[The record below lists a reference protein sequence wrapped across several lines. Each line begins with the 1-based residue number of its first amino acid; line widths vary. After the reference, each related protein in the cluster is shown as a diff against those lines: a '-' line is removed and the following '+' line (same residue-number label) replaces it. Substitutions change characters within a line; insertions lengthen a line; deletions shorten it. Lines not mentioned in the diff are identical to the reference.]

1 MKTRIRC
8 LLAALLATDVAPM
21 RGPALSPSVALAPR
35 RRKRNGVKPYVLGC
49 AAAGAL
55 STCVSHTLTLP
66 LDVLKTRI
74 QSDAALAGLSLAAV
88 CRRIVT
94 KEGPRALLAGF
105 TANGCGYFMQ
115 GAIKFGLYEACKRRI
130 FRELD
135 NRGIDGRR
143 RHRVPVWVASSAC
156 AEVVACLALCPM
168 EATKIRLVTDPL
180 YASSTLGA
188 LRRVISENGIHSLW
202 QGVAP
207 ILVRQVP
214 YTVAKLA
221 GYEVIS
227 QRLRNPLAAG
237 VLAGSAAAVVSQ
249 PGDVVLARL
258 CGGSAQAR
266 LTGVCALE
274 DASVGAVLASI
285 TSPMQLFVGLYP
297 RACMCAVVCASQ
309 FFLYEALRPEV
320 VTSS

>member
-1 MKTRIRC
+1 
-8 LLAALLATDVAPM
+8 M

-130 FRELD
+130 FRELEA
-135 NRGIDGRR
+135 RGGDRR
-143 RHRVPVWVASSAC
+143 KNRVPVWVASSAC

-188 LRRVISENGIHSLW
+188 PSDIWSKME
-202 QGVAP
+202 
-207 ILVRQVP
+207 
-214 YTVAKLA
+214 T
-221 GYEVIS
+221 
-227 QRLRNPLAAG
+227 
-237 VLAGSAAAVVSQ
+237 
-249 PGDVVLARL
+249 
-258 CGGSAQAR
+258 C
-266 LTGVCALE
+266 T
-274 DASVGAVLASI
+274 ASI
-285 TSPMQLFVGLYP
+285 ESW
-297 RACMCAVVCASQ
+297 RAAIA
-309 FFLYEALRPEV
+309 
-320 VTSS
+320 

>member
-8 LLAALLATDVAPM
+8 LLAALLATHVAPM

-88 CRRIVT
+88 YRRIVT
-94 KEGPRALLAGF
+94 QEGPRALLAGF

-135 NRGIDGRR
+135 NRGINGRTQ
-143 RHRVPVWVASSAC
+143 HRVPVWVASSAC

-285 TSPMQLFVGLYP
+285 TNPGQLFVGLYP

>member
-1 MKTRIRC
+1 
-8 LLAALLATDVAPM
+8 
-21 RGPALSPSVALAPR
+21 
-35 RRKRNGVKPYVLGC
+35 
-49 AAAGAL
+49 
-55 STCVSHTLTLP
+55 
-66 LDVLKTRI
+66 
-74 QSDAALAGLSLAAV
+74 
-88 CRRIVT
+88 
-94 KEGPRALLAGF
+94 
-105 TANGCGYFMQ
+105 
-115 GAIKFGLYEACKRRI
+115 
-130 FRELD
+130 
-135 NRGIDGRR
+135 
-143 RHRVPVWVASSAC
+143 
-156 AEVVACLALCPM
+156 M
-168 EATKIRLVTDPL
+168 EATKIRLVTDPS

-188 LRRVISENGIHSLW
+188 LRRVISENGVTSLW

-285 TSPMQLFVGLYP
+285 TSPMQLFVGLCP

>member
-8 LLAALLATDVAPM
+8 LLAALLATHVAPM

-35 RRKRNGVKPYVLGC
+35 RRKVKPYVLGC

-94 KEGPRALLAGF
+94 TEGPRALLAGF

-130 FRELD
+130 FRELEA
-135 NRGIDGRR
+135 RGGDRR
-143 RHRVPVWVASSAC
+143 KNRVPVWVASSAC

-285 TSPMQLFVGLYP
+285 TNPGQLFVGLYP

>member
-8 LLAALLATDVAPM
+8 LLAALIATHVAPM
-21 RGPALSPSVALAPR
+21 RGPALSPSVALARR
-35 RRKRNGVKPYVLGC
+35 RRKVKPYVLGC

-74 QSDAALAGLSLAAV
+74 QSDAALAGMSLAAV
-88 CRRIVT
+88 CRRIVAA
-94 KEGPRALLAGF
+94 EGPRALLAGF

-130 FRELD
+130 FRELEA
-135 NRGIDGRR
+135 RGINGRT

-188 LRRVISENGIHSLW
+188 LRRVISENGVTSLW

-227 QRLRNPLAAG
+227 QHLRNPLAAG

-274 DASVGAVLASI
+274 DASVGAVLSSI
-285 TSPMQLFVGLYP
+285 TNPAQLFVGLYP
-297 RACMCAVVCASQ
+297 RACMCALVCASQ
-309 FFLYEALRPEV
+309 FFLYEALRPKV